1 MELSEFDE
9 LVKDGSMSTEN
20 ILKVRDAIAE
30 YNSKIEALNN
40 EVKQHVDKITELRD
54 VNQKLYLRVTN
65 NVSDT
70 VDTHDATVDD
80 IIKNWEVK

>member
-9 LVKDGSMSTEN
+9 LVKDGTISTEN

-40 EVKQHVDKITELRD
+40 EAKEHIDKITELRD

-70 VDTHDATVDD
+70 VDKHDTTVDD